1 MGNYTLII
9 SKDAQKEISYFYKL
23 GDKAIIKK
31 LEKIL
36 EELIDHPTKGTGKV
50 EQLRGDLAGCWS
62 RRLNKKHRIVYEVNE
77 SVVTVFVVSA
87 SGHYGGS

>member
-31 LEKIL
+31 LENFL
-36 EELIDHPTKGTGKV
+36 EELI
-50 EQLRGDLAGCWS
+50 
-62 RRLNKKHRIVYEVNE
+62 YEVNE
-77 SVVTVFVVSA
+77 SIVTVFVISA
-87 SGHYGGS
+87 SGHYGDS

>member
-9 SKDAQKEISYFYKL
+9 SEDAQKEISYFYKL
-23 GDKAIIKK
+23 GDKAIIRK

-77 SVVTVFVVSA
+77 NIVTVFVISA
-87 SGHYGGS
+87 SGHYGDS

>member
-31 LEKIL
+31 LEKFL
-36 EELIDHPTKGTGKV
+36 EKLIDHPTKGSGKV

-62 RRLNKKHRIVYEVNE
+62 RRLNKKHRIVYEINE
-77 SVVTVFVVSA
+77 SIVTVFVISVY
-87 SGHYGGS
+87 GHYGDS